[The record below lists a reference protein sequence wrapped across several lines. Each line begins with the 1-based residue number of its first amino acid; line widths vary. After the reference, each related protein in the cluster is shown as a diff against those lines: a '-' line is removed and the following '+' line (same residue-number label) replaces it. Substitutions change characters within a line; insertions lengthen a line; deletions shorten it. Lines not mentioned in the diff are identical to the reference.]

1 MRKKHHTL
9 SVAAIVIALAVC
21 IGSVSEA
28 GMFRTSYPKTAIRVL
43 KPGARISSGEPD
55 TGGGR
60 SQNSGGGV
68 GFVPSPNGFGFIV
81 PVWVTRFVGA
91 GW

>member
-9 SVAAIVIALAVC
+9 LAAVIVIAIAVC
-21 IGSVSEA
+21 IGSASEA
-28 GMFRTSYPKTAIRVL
+28 RVFRSQPTSTLRVL
-43 KPGARISSGEPD
+43 KPGARITSGEPD
-55 TGGGR
+55 AGGGR
-60 SQNSGGGV
+60 SQNGGTGG
-68 GFVPSPNGFGFIV
+68 GFVPSPSGFGFVV